1 MKTIRFFSIALL
13 SVTISMGAMAQKKTT
28 ETVAVS
34 GNCGMCKS
42 SIEKAAKGAGATSA
56 DWDKDAKQLKVTYKS
71 GTTDL
76 AKIQNAVAAV
86 GYDTRDV
93 KATDAAYDKLH
104 ACCKYDRAAAATEA
118 KSCCAAGCDMKDG
131 KCKDM
136 ADCKGKG
143 CCKDAAACKEKG
155 CCSAGKADAAK
166 ADKASCCKDEK
177 GSIARADGKS
187 CCTDA
192 H

>member
-13 SVTISMGAMAQKKTT
+13 SVGISLSAMAQKATT

-56 DWDKDAKQLKVTYKS
+56 SWDKDAKQLKVTYKS
-71 GTTDL
+71 GVTDL

-136 ADCKGKG
+136 ADCKEKG

-155 CCSAGKADAAK
+155 CCSAGKTDAAK
-166 ADKASCCKDEK
+166 ADKASCCKDEN
-177 GSIARADGKS
+177 GSVAKADGKS

>member
-13 SVTISMGAMAQKKTT
+13 SVGISLSAMAQKTTT

-56 DWDKDAKQLKVTYKS
+56 NWDKDAKQLKVTYKS
-71 GTTDL
+71 GATDL

-104 ACCKYDRAAAATEA
+104 ACCKYDRAATATEV

-131 KCKDM
+131 KCTDM
-136 ADCKGKG
+136 TACKEKG

-177 GSIARADGKS
+177 GSMARADGKS
-187 CCTDA
+187 CCADA

>member
-13 SVTISMGAMAQKKTT
+13 SVTISMSAMAQKNTT

-42 SIEKAAKGAGATSA
+42 AIEKAAKGAGATSA
-56 DWDKDAKQLKVTYKS
+56 NWDKDAKQLKVTYKS
-71 GTTDL
+71 GGTDL
-76 AKIQNAVAAV
+76 AKIQQAVAAV

-104 ACCKYDRAAAATEA
+104 ACCKYDRVATEA
-118 KSCCAAGCDMKDG
+118 KSADCEMKDG
-131 KCKDM
+131 KCKNM
-136 ADCKGKG
+136 EACKKKD
-143 CCKDAAACKEKG
+143 CCKDGAACSGKG
-155 CCSAGKADAAK
+155 CCSADKADAAK

-177 GSIARADGKS
+177 GSVAKADGKS
-187 CCTDA
+187 CCSDA

>member
-13 SVTISMGAMAQKKTT
+13 SVGISLSAMAQKTTT

-56 DWDKDAKQLKVTYKS
+56 NWDKDAKQLKVTYKS
-71 GTTDL
+71 GATDL
-76 AKIQNAVAAV
+76 ARIQNAVAAV

-104 ACCKYDRAAAATEA
+104 GCCKYDRAAVATEA

-131 KCKDM
+131 KCTDM
-136 ADCKGKG
+136 AACKEKG

-155 CCSAGKADAAK
+155 CCGTGKADAAR

-177 GSIARADGKS
+177 GSMAKADGKS
-187 CCTDA
+187 CCADT